1 MQFDEFSCQELQELI
16 SIGAQLIDVRTT
28 MEFNQGALQGA
39 KNIPINAIQ
48 YQLNEIDKSK
58 PVILYCR
65 TGMRSGMVKK
75 FFDSVG
81 FSKVHN
87 IGSYRHYAACFKTN

>member
-1 MQFDEFSCQELQELI
+1 MKFDEFSCQELQELI
-16 SIGAQLIDVRTT
+16 STGAQLIDVRTT
-28 MEFNQGALQGA
+28 MEFSKGALQGA
-39 KNIPINAIQ
+39 KNIPIDGIQ
-48 YQLNEIDKSK
+48 YQMNDIDRSK

-81 FSKVHN
+81 FAQVHN
-87 IGSYRHYAACFKTN
+87 IGGYNQYAACFKEN